1 MITVMAL
8 LGALFAVGIVT
19 AAVALRPVEPGQ
31 IRPSRLSTP
40 LDVSQLVEN
49 FTLRLALGVGAAVVV
64 GALTFWPMAAL
75 LAGVG
80 AFMAPSL
87 MGGGAARRVRLDRT
101 EAIAAWAEMLR
112 DTMAGSGGLEQSIIA
127 TAAVAPMPIRR
138 EVVRLAARLERERL
152 APSLREFADELD
164 QPSGDLVVAALILAA
179 DKSPKRLGD
188 LLGRLATSARAN
200 VNMQLRID
208 AGRARVQTA
217 VKVITGFT
225 SGFALLLLV
234 LNKEYLEP
242 YDSIT
247 GQVVL
252 GVVGLCFGG
261 AFLWLARAFRYQDEE
276 RFLRTEG
283 AQP

>member
-1 MITVMAL
+1 MQRTAALAL
-8 LGALFAVGIVT
+8 L
-19 AAVALRPVEPGQ
+19 
-31 IRPSRLSTP
+31 
-40 LDVSQLVEN
+40 LVWSP
-49 FTLRLALGVGAAVVV
+49 A
-64 GALTFWPMAAL
+64 
-75 LAGVG
+75 
-80 AFMAPSL
+80 
-87 MGGGAARRVRLDRT
+87 
-101 EAIAAWAEMLR
+101 
-112 DTMAGSGGLEQSIIA
+112 
-127 TAAVAPMPIRR
+127 
-138 EVVRLAARLERERL
+138 
-152 APSLREFADELD
+152 FADELD

-276 RFLRTEG
+276 RFLRAEG